1 MCVCVCVCIQW
12 PGFGKN
18 VCLLKMTA
26 GCQWLEPWGPADL
39 LSWKMWRHRDGGTD
53 RPGWPMRWCVGRR
66 GAKPARDCHLEDRR
80 TVILLREA
88 RKPRGRGVATKL
100 TCPAVLQCNENTS
113 SHFSV
118 TKCEIEPSGKSRKG
132 HLPSCPNGVSVSLD
146 DSLSWANAHHTP
158 LPASFPLRGM

>member
-1 MCVCVCVCIQW
+1 MCVWVQW

-53 RPGWPMRWCVGRR
+53 RPGQPVRWCVGRR

-80 TVILLREA
+80 TVMLLREA

-100 TCPAVLQCNENTS
+100 TCPLCCNVMKTHPLIS
-113 SHFSV
+113 RGRGVV
-118 TKCEIEPSGKSRKG
+118 TKLTCPLCCNATKTHPLISRGRGVVTK
-132 HLPSCPNGVSVSLD
+132 LTCPLCC
-146 DSLSWANAHHTP
+146 NAMKTHP
-158 LPASFPLRGM
+158 LISP